1 MRNLVIAAIVL
12 ATLLL
17 VIFADRSEQTPDVT
31 QLFPVEAPSVIRI
44 VVESDRGRF
53 ELERGDDEWQIVQPR
68 VLPADND
75 VVSALL
81 GYLVQ
86 LQVSEPV
93 VATGSGVESPQA
105 SVELSTLKQTF
116 SLRLGAQSEFDGRV
130 YVAQPGGAV
139 FLAPGELL
147 FQLRKSELDLRDARV
162 VPIAP
167 EAIERFSVRGSAGA
181 LAAVRRDDRYRV
193 EGTGERLDRAAVVAL
208 LKVAAATRAT
218 RLVPEGKPVP
228 EDAIRWTF
236 SSADE
241 TVTVELWQTYEP
253 LRHWVASSRLGLVEL
268 SSPAFHRRLSAN
280 PEVLLDNRVFELEP
294 RDVTGLQIDG
304 LTLKRDE
311 TGWRLPSGARADP
324 QKVAA
329 LLYNLTK
336 LERGEPSRRA
346 DWSSS
351 QTLRLVRSDEKTEW
365 FQMVRDSGGTG
376 YGRLSPDGMAF
387 RFDATQLGTLSAEPS
402 AYLQR

>member
-218 RLVPEGKPVP
+218 RLVPDGKPG
-228 EDAIRWTF
+228 
-236 SSADE
+236 
-241 TVTVELWQTYEP
+241 
-253 LRHWVASSRLGLVEL
+253 LRDR
-268 SSPAFHRRLSAN
+268 
-280 PEVLLDNRVFELEP
+280 
-294 RDVTGLQIDG
+294 T
-304 LTLKRDE
+304 
-311 TGWRLPSGARADP
+311 
-324 QKVAA
+324 
-329 LLYNLTK
+329 
-336 LERGEPSRRA
+336 
-346 DWSSS
+346 
-351 QTLRLVRSDEKTEW
+351 
-365 FQMVRDSGGTG
+365 
-376 YGRLSPDGMAF
+376 
-387 RFDATQLGTLSAEPS
+387 
-402 AYLQR
+402 